1 MCQNSTNHKRAYS
14 VWLDVGNKAAE
25 PADIGKTNKNF
36 MKTVIVWMLIAVS
49 SNGSPPSILGT
60 FPDEKSCLDTWVAVA
75 MPMIRQNG
83 IGSGKPIP
91 ECVKTVAPVKE

>member
-1 MCQNSTNHKRAYS
+1 
-14 VWLDVGNKAAE
+14 
-25 PADIGKTNKNF
+25 
-36 MKTVIVWMLIAVS
+36 MKTTIVWMLIAVS

-83 IGSGKPIP
+83 IGSGKPVP